1 MSPKW
6 DSSRG
11 WGTRTMNNTV
21 YTLEI
26 ANARSAELIEQARRH
41 GLAKRAR
48 RTQDISPD
56 KVHTVHAVSRS
67 GERSMT

>member
-1 MSPKW
+1 
-6 DSSRG
+6 
-11 WGTRTMNNTV
+11 MNNTV

-26 ANARSAELIEQARRH
+26 ANARRAQLIEQARRH

-48 RTQDISPD
+48 RAVDNCPD

-67 GERSMT
+67 GERSVT

>member
-1 MSPKW
+1 
-6 DSSRG
+6 
-11 WGTRTMNNTV
+11 MNNTV

-26 ANARSAELIEQARRH
+26 ANARRAQLIEQARRH

-48 RTQDISPD
+48 RAMDNCPD

-67 GERSMT
+67 GERSVT

>member
-6 DSSRG
+6 VQVPRG

-21 YTLEI
+21 FTLEI
-26 ANARSAELIEQARRH
+26 ANARSAELIEEARRH

-48 RTQDISPD
+48 RRHGHMAGQGTYRTHWI
-56 KVHTVHAVSRS
+56 TFR
-67 GERSMT
+67 

>member
-1 MSPKW
+1 
-6 DSSRG
+6 
-11 WGTRTMNNTV
+11 MNNTV

-26 ANARSAELIEQARRH
+26 AVARRTELIEQARRH

-48 RTQDISPD
+48 RAADISRE
-56 KVHTVHAVSRS
+56 KVHTVHAGSRS

>member
-1 MSPKW
+1 
-6 DSSRG
+6 
-11 WGTRTMNNTV
+11 MNNTV

-26 ANARSAELIEQARRH
+26 AAARRAELIEQARRH

-48 RTQDISPD
+48 QAADICRE
-56 KVHTVHAVSRS
+56 KVHTVHAGSRS